1 MNVVIVNLGDSRGML
16 DAILPLR
23 CNLVRLGHDVSLTS
37 TMPEGVEGLCVVF
50 GAHRLCAEAIGRLP
64 ANFAVYNLEQIS
76 PVNTNIRGDYVPA
89 LRQRSLVWDYS
100 RKNIANL
107 KAGGVADP
115 VYLPVLFAPELG
127 RLHGEHPV
135 GPSDGTDVL
144 FYGVVNDRR
153 ARCLFNLERRGYRVR
168 VLSGVYGAE
177 RDACIAGAKLVLNV
191 HYYPEGILETT
202 RLGYLWTNRVPVV
215 SEVIVRGNA
224 VQTEIP
230 QGLEHA
236 CWYTPIDNV
245 ADVVGRM
252 LSDPAIRRRIGDRG
266 FEAFSKTPGEEMLR
280 NALHDTM
287 SRLHG
292 ERR

>member
-1 MNVVIVNLGDSRGML
+1 MHVVIVNLGGSRGML

-23 CNLVRLGHDVSLTS
+23 CTLVRLGYDVSLTD
-37 TMPEGVEGLCVVF
+37 TLPERVEGLCVIF

-64 ANFAVYNLEQIS
+64 ANFVVYNLEQLSSI
-76 PVNTNIRGDYVPA
+76 NTNICGDYVDG
-89 LRQRSLVWDYS
+89 LRRRTFVWDYS
-100 RKNIANL
+100 LRNIATL
-107 KAGGVADP
+107 KAGGVVDP

-127 RLHGEHPV
+127 RLHDQHPV
-135 GPSDGTDVL
+135 EPSDGTDVL

-153 ARCLFNLERRGYRVR
+153 ARVLFDLERRGYSIR

-224 VQTEIP
+224 VRTEIP
-230 QGLEHA
+230 QGLELA
-236 CWYTPIDNV
+236 CWYTPLTNV

-252 LSDPAIRRRIGDRG
+252 LSDAAIRRRIGDRG
-266 FEAFSKTPGEEMLR
+266 FEAFSKISGEETLR
-280 NALHDTM
+280 NVLHETM
-287 SRLHG
+287 SRLRG